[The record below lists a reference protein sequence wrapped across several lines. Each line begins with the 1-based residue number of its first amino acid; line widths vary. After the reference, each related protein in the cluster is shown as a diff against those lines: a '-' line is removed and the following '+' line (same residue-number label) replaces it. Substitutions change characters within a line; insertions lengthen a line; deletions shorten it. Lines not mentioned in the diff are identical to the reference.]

1 MAKDNYLKFRCT
13 DKMKSTVESKAKEN
27 NMSVTAYLEYLI
39 RRDVDTMRTVMRD
52 NLTKDIEDRLKEE
65 ESCYLSSNKEWWLFT
80 DMNVFNKISKEYKF
94 NEETE
99 NRDKIYT
106 HSVEEC
112 LEIICEDMTETFF
125 EKQIQFS
132 YFIESAME
140 VIEDESE
147 KLYCN
152 GWDEVLIDYIKVGVI
167 TSIGSDL
174 EDELKRLD
182 NNGYDIGIIK
192 QAIDRVTSK

>member
-1 MAKDNYLKFRCT
+1 MSKDNYLKFRCT
-13 DKMKSTVESKAKEN
+13 DKMKSIVESKAKEN

-39 RRDVDTMRTVMRD
+39 RRDVDTIRTVMSD
-52 NLTKDIEDRLKEE
+52 NLTKDIEDRLGKEV
-65 ESCYLSSNKEWWLFT
+65 SCYLSSNKEWWLFT

-106 HSVEEC
+106 HSIEEY
-112 LEIICEDMTETFF
+112 LQIICEDMTETFIGN
-125 EKQIQFS
+125 EIQFS
-132 YFIESAME
+132 DYIESIME
-140 VIEDESE
+140 IVEDNPE

-152 GWDEVLIDYIKVGVI
+152 EWNEILIDYIKVGII
-167 TSIGSDL
+167 TSIASDL

-182 NNGYDIGIIK
+182 SIGYDTGIIK
-192 QAIDRVTSK
+192 QAIDKVYQ